1 MLETTLVI
9 GYIVLGATIGVLI
22 MLFFN
27 SIKDDPSELQMTSIL
42 VLLRRCAN
50 IKTTIDVTEV
60 RRRSKNL
67 LKDVFNEEWEA

>member
-42 VLLRRCAN
+42 VLLRRCAS

-67 LKDVFNEEWEA
+67 LKDIFDEEWEA